1 MIASW
6 MAYAALMG
14 LLLTLAAVALE
25 HVAAA
30 RRWPARH
37 GWAAALVLSIA
48 WPVGSAVMRLWP
60 RPAPD
65 IMPFMITVLPLQVI
79 RDGPAGIDGAELLS
93 RALIAC
99 WIAASTFLLLRLG
112 HALVGLRRAR
122 GGWRR
127 DELDGTAVRLAP
139 NAGPAVIGLRS
150 MEIVLPEWVAA
161 LDTHLREL
169 VLRHEEEHRRARDPH
184 LLFAAAVAVALM
196 PWNIALWIQARRLR
210 LAIELDCDA
219 RVLRA
224 HPTPERY
231 GLLMLTIAQR
241 RSIAPALYAPMLT
254 EPATQLERRIVA
266 MGTTSRRVVR
276 ATVLGGAAAFV
287 AVLFACTLKSDSVTS
302 PTAAGQSL
310 PATTTK
316 AASGPRLVTEKDTF
330 REFQVERPAELISG
344 GPAPRYPAMLRSAKV
359 EGGVLAAFVVDTTG
373 LPIPNTLKVLKSTHE
388 LFTDAVRNSLPMLRF
403 TPARVGGRKVKQ
415 LVQMPF
421 QFNLSNGTGD
431 TAIAPVGGIHV
442 VGVPATELAHRGME
456 PVAVMARGAS
466 AAPRA
471 GLTEVPVA
479 REPVTNLPPGIFLEF
494 QVDKAVSPRAGNPAP
509 RYPDMLR
516 DAKIEGEVLAQFVV
530 DENGMPDMSTFRA
543 LKSTHEL
550 FTATVQAALPND
562 RFYPAEL
569 KGRKVKQLVQMPF
582 QFSLTKAP

>member
-14 LLLTLAAVALE
+14 LVLTLAAVALE

-37 GWAAALVLSIA
+37 GWIAALVLSVA
-48 WPVGSAVMRLWP
+48 WPVGSAAMRLWP

-65 IMPFMITVLPLQVI
+65 IMPFTITVLPAQVI
-79 RDGPAGIDGAELLS
+79 SAGPGIDAAALLS
-93 RALIAC
+93 RALIVC
-99 WIAASTFLLLRLG
+99 WIVASAFLLVRL
-112 HALVGLRRAR
+112 AYAVLGLRRAR
-122 GGWRR
+122 GAWRR
-127 DELDGTAVRLAP
+127 EELDGTVVRLAP

-150 MEIVLPEWVAA
+150 MEIVLPEWIAA
-161 LDTHLREL
+161 LDTHLRAL

-266 MGTTSRRVVR
+266 MSTTTRRVVR
-276 ATVLGGAAAFV
+276 ATVLGGAATLV
-287 AVLFACTLKSDSVTS
+287 AVLFACTLKSDTVTAPATS
-302 PTAAGQSL
+302 AGGQSL
-310 PATTTK
+310 PAVEARAGT
-316 AASGPRLVTEKDTF
+316 GPQRISQNATY
-330 REFQVERPAELISG
+330 REFQVERPAELISN
-344 GPAPRYPAMLRSAKV
+344 GPGPRYPDMLRSAKV

-373 LPIPNTLKVLKSTHE
+373 RAIPSTLKVLRSTHE
-388 LFTDAVRNSLPMLRF
+388 LFSDAVREALPQLMF
-403 TPARVGGRKVKQ
+403 SPATVGDRKVKQ

-421 QFNLSNGTGD
+421 QFNLANGAGD

-442 VGVPATELAHRGME
+442 VGVPTRTQTRRGLE
-456 PVAVMARGAS
+456 PVAVTSRGAS
-466 AAPRA
+466 TEPRA
-471 GLTEVPVA
+471 GLREVPVA
-479 REPVTNLPPGIFLEF
+479 GTPVTKLPPGIFFEF
-494 QVDKAVSPRAGNPAP
+494 QVDKAVSPRPGNAAP

-516 DAKIEGEVLAQFVV
+516 DAKVEGEVLTQFVV
-530 DENGMPDMSTFRA
+530 DETGAPDMSTFRV
-543 LKSTHEL
+543 LKSSHEL
-550 FTATVQAALPND
+550 FTATVQAALPNE

-582 QFSLTKAP
+582 QFSLTK